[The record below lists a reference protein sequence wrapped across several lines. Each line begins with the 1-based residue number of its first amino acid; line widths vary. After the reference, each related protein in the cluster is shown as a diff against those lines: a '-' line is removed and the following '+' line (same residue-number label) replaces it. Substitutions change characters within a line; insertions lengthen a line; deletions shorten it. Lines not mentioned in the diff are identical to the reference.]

1 MRNVSNNLE
10 YCKNQI
16 EKMLSRSKTKVIFP
30 IITYGLLKE
39 YNKSKQEYFSDDQIK
54 KHYEKSVN
62 YFKKYLGHSLHIG
75 GKYYDA
81 YPSRNLP
88 KYDILKVVD
97 NKEYFL
103 NEPFKRFSSELL
115 TLIPQLIKQHISNK
129 IGDIPSFE
137 KLEERLSFA
146 DEKTKFLELL
156 SNQIIINAMNFEIF
170 SFAILK
176 THLEKFACKLY
187 RDTRTSA
194 NDKGV
199 DLSTNFGVVYQI
211 KKLKLIDKSSA
222 DNVFRELKTNFSED
236 RIKDGNV
243 VLVID
248 DISKEVK
255 SFLVNMKIQSLSKE
269 DILILASLLEL
280 EERLKV
286 LRVVFD
292 EFSREYKSDI

>member
-1 MRNVSNNLE
+1 VKKYSE
-10 YCKNQI
+10 T
-16 EKMLSRSKTKVIFP
+16 E
-30 IITYGLLKE
+30 
-39 YNKSKQEYFSDDQIK
+39 QEYFSDNDVK
-54 KHYEKSVN
+54 KNYEKSVE
-62 YFKKYLGHSLHIG
+62 YFKKFLGHSLHIG

-88 KYDILKVVD
+88 KYGVLKVID
-97 NKEYFL
+97 NKKYFL
-103 NEPFKRFSSELL
+103 NDAYKKSAADLL
-115 TLIPQLIKQHISNK
+115 VIIPKLIKEYITQK
-129 IGDIPSFE
+129 IGTIPN
-137 KLEERLSFA
+137 LENVNKRLEVAKDKSRFV
-146 DEKTKFLELL
+146 ELL
-156 SNQIIINAMNFEIF
+156 SKQININPTNFEIF
-170 SFAILK
+170 AFAILK

-194 NDKGV
+194 HDKGV

-211 KKLKLIDKSSA
+211 KKLKLLNQNSA
-222 DNVFRELKTNFSED
+222 DVVFKELQTNFSAD

-248 DISKEVK
+248 DISKDVK
-255 SFLVNMKIQSLSKE
+255 SFLINMKIQSLSKE
-269 DILILASLLEL
+269 DILNLATLLEV